1 MSSSPT
7 KQPLP
12 HFLPP
17 NANAILS
24 PPSPR
29 AHRVLRRLQSA
40 HSLSTTPT
48 AFNSPSIISQQR
60 LRQRNIS
67 TAQKDHVSQEASP
80 QRPATIQSRTR
91 SNSDAAV
98 VDVSNTGPTTRKI
111 ATGKRIITP
120 GIMGGRGNTL
130 ESLIREGPPGGDVAE
145 ALRDMRIDIL
155 SDGVKSDSD
164 GMVCF
169 EK

>member
-7 KQPLP
+7 KQSLPLLGTANSNAM
-12 HFLPP
+12 LP
-17 NANAILS
+17 

-29 AHRVLRRLQSA
+29 AHGALRRLQSA
-40 HSLSTTPT
+40 QSLSTTILS
-48 AFNSPSIISQQR
+48 NSPSLISQQR
-60 LRQRNIS
+60 VRQRNIS
-67 TAQKDHVSQEASP
+67 TAKRDHLPREVSP
-80 QRPATIQSRTR
+80 QRPATIQSRQR

-130 ESLIREGPPGGDVAE
+130 ETLIREGPPGGDVAE
-145 ALRDMRIDIL
+145 AL
-155 SDGVKSDSD
+155 
-164 GMVCF
+164 
-169 EK
+169 